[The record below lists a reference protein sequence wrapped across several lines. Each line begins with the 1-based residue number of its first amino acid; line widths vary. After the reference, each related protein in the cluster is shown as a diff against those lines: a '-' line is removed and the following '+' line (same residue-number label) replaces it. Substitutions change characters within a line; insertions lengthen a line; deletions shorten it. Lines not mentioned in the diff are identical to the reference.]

1 MKRKDVISSVREAYL
16 LGRIER
22 MREALELMLSDYRS
36 EGCIDPNCKV
46 CARSNEAEQK
56 AKDVL
61 EELK

>member
-1 MKRKDVISSVREAYL
+1 MKVKDVREAYL

-22 MREALELMLSDYRS
+22 MREALEAMLSDYRS
-36 EGCIDPNCKV
+36 EGCVDLNCKV
-46 CARSNEAEQK
+46 CARSNAAEQK